1 MIIKLD
7 YFLFLLP
14 FFVIVGEVGFLFLSI
29 ISSVTSIL
37 LEGRWRRAVD
47 YCPITESFADIGG
60 FPPIVERDSS
70 LIILGTKGVC
80 CACYCYFLT
89 LLLLLA
95 FSLIFSGLGIILLL
109 LYFFASFYAPISGEP
124 YCRPRTNSSP

>member
-7 YFLFLLP
+7 YFLILLA
-14 FFVIVGEVGFLFLSI
+14 FFVSVGDGGFLFLSI

-37 LEGRWRRAVD
+37 LEGRCRRAED
-47 YCPITESFADIGG
+47 YCPITESFADIGPL
-60 FPPIVERDSS
+60 PPIVERDYS
-70 LIILGTKGVC
+70 LIMLGTKGVY
-80 CACYCYFLT
+80 CACYFLT
-89 LLLLLA
+89 LLLLFA
-95 FSLIFSGLGIILLL
+95 FSFIFSGLAIILLL